1 MIIKENTITE
11 FIQHSTGFTISK
23 SDLINGKVVVNN
35 IEITSIED
43 WNKVTKSLI
52 ELQQENKEL
61 CNSFK
66 KIINIINIDG
76 YDCKNRNEFEKE
88 LEKILKEI
96 SFVLEK
102 NKKYNLK

>member
-11 FIQHSTGFTISK
+11 FIQHSTGFTISE
-23 SDLINGKVVVNN
+23 SDLTSRKVVVNN

-61 CNSFK
+61 QN
-66 KIINIINIDG
+66 KIDRAIEYIETATIDPQSMRH
-76 YDCKNRNEFEKE
+76 YRNCL
-88 LEKILKEI
+88 LEILKDSDVDE
-96 SFVLEK
+96 
-102 NKKYNLK
+102 

>member
-11 FIQHSTGFTISK
+11 FIQHSTGFTIYK

-52 ELQQENKEL
+52 ELQQENKKL
-61 CNSFK
+61 HN
-66 KIINIINIDG
+66 KIDKAIEYIENADWYLTLWECRDNQPEKRDLLEILND
-76 YDCKNRNEFEKE
+76 NE
-88 LEKILKEI
+88 
-96 SFVLEK
+96 
-102 NKKYNLK
+102 

>member
-23 SDLINGKVVVNN
+23 SDLINGKVAVNN

-52 ELQQENKEL
+52 ELQQENKKLHNKIDKAIEFIKQAQYDDEL
-61 CNSFK
+61 KSYVYGLNATGTRK
-66 KIINIINIDG
+66 L
-76 YDCKNRNEFEKE
+76 
-88 LEKILKEI
+88 LEI
-96 SFVLEK
+96 
-102 NKKYNLK
+102 

>member
-11 FIQHSTGFTISK
+11 FIQHATGFTISK

-61 CNSFK
+61 YN
-66 KIINIINIDG
+66 KINKAIEYINDIFCCIHD
-76 YDCKNRNEFEKE
+76 EE
-88 LEKILKEI
+88 LLDDLLEILKDSDVDE
-96 SFVLEK
+96 
-102 NKKYNLK
+102 

>member
-61 CNSFK
+61 HNKIDKAIEYIENADWYLPLWECRDNQPNK
-66 KIINIINIDG
+66 K
-76 YDCKNRNEFEKE
+76 FL
-88 LEKILKEI
+88 LEILKDSNVNE
-96 SFVLEK
+96 
-102 NKKYNLK
+102 

>member
-61 CNSFK
+61 HN
-66 KIINIINIDG
+66 KIDKAIEYINDTLCCIHD
-76 YDCKNRNEFEKE
+76 EE
-88 LEKILKEI
+88 LLDDLLGILKDSDIDE
-96 SFVLEK
+96 
-102 NKKYNLK
+102 

>member
-61 CNSFK
+61 HN
-66 KIINIINIDG
+66 KIDKLE
-76 YDCKNRNEFEKE
+76 DE
-88 LEKILKEI
+88 LNWYKQECDD
-96 SFVLEK
+96 LEMMMDSDVDE
-102 NKKYNLK
+102 